1 MVKQICCYDKYQE
14 IKKTLYR
21 IFTTQNLIKK
31 NMAVQDISNIED
43 IKLLVNTFYEKV
55 QNDDL
60 IGPIFNEKMMGRW
73 PEHLE
78 KMYRFWQTLLLEE
91 HTYSGSPFPPH
102 KQLPVNQ
109 SHFDRWM
116 EIFTETVDSL
126 FVGKLAEEAKVR
138 AANMAYM
145 FNYKIEYFR
154 NQGNQ

>member
-1 MVKQICCYDKYQE
+1 
-14 IKKTLYR
+14 
-21 IFTTQNLIKK
+21 
-31 NMAVQDISNIED
+31 MALQDISNIED

-60 IGPIFNEKMMGRW
+60 IGPIFNEKIMGRW

-109 SHFDRWM
+109 THFDRWM

-154 NQGNQ
+154 NLENK

>member
-1 MVKQICCYDKYQE
+1 
-14 IKKTLYR
+14 
-21 IFTTQNLIKK
+21 
-31 NMAVQDISNIED
+31 MAAQDISNIED

-60 IGPIFNEKMMGRW
+60 IGPIFNEKMTGRW

-116 EIFTETVDSL
+116 EIFTGTVDSL
-126 FVGKLAEEAKVR
+126 FVGKLAEEAKIR
-138 AANMAYM
+138 AGNMAYM

-154 NQGNQ
+154 NPGNQ

>member
-1 MVKQICCYDKYQE
+1 
-14 IKKTLYR
+14 
-21 IFTTQNLIKK
+21 
-31 NMAVQDISNIED
+31 MALQDISNIED

-109 SHFDRWM
+109 KHFDRWM

-126 FVGKLAEEAKVR
+126 FIGKLAEEAKIR

-154 NQGNQ
+154 NPGNQ

>member
-1 MVKQICCYDKYQE
+1 
-14 IKKTLYR
+14 
-21 IFTTQNLIKK
+21 
-31 NMAVQDISNIED
+31 MATQDISTLDD
-43 IKLLVNTFYEKV
+43 IRLLVNTFYEKV

-60 IGPIFNEKMMGRW
+60 IGPIFNEKMIGRW

-102 KQLPVNQ
+102 KHLPVNQ

-116 EIFTETVDSL
+116 EIFTKTVDSL
-126 FVGKLAEEAKVR
+126 FVGKLAEEAKIR

-154 NQGNQ
+154 NSGNQLNHKSKLY

>member
-1 MVKQICCYDKYQE
+1 
-14 IKKTLYR
+14 
-21 IFTTQNLIKK
+21 
-31 NMAVQDISNIED
+31 MATQDISNIED
-43 IKLLVNTFYEKV
+43 IKILVNTFYEKV
-55 QNDDL
+55 QDDNL

-78 KMYRFWQTLLLEE
+78 KMYRFWQTILLEE

-109 SHFDRWM
+109 THFDRWM
-116 EIFTETVDSL
+116 EIFTTTVDSL
-126 FVGKLAEEAKVR
+126 FIGKLAEEAKVR

-154 NQGNQ
+154 NSGNQ

>member
-1 MVKQICCYDKYQE
+1 
-14 IKKTLYR
+14 
-21 IFTTQNLIKK
+21 
-31 NMAVQDISNIED
+31 MALQDISNIED

-116 EIFTETVDSL
+116 EIFTGTVDSL